1 MKKYNPQVYTYAT
14 SKLNKMIM
22 ILRSAKKNPETI
34 PQMCEQYEVPEEQI
48 EKFLDEIVDEYS
60 DMLSDQTSFD
70 KLMFDNVFRRS
81 SLQPLLNAKIYS
93 LQDMSKLPMQDFLKF
108 GLRAATKVKLFNL
121 MIEHNITFS
130 DKTIDEMKQYNEF
143 AMALI
148 N

>member
-1 MKKYNPQVYTYAT
+1 MDNKDKELL
-14 SKLNKMIM
+14 SK
-22 ILRSAKKNPETI
+22 
-34 PQMCEQYEVPEEQI
+34 
-48 EKFLDEIVDEYS
+48 IVEHQFTRTA
-60 DMLSDQTSFD
+60 LQTVIFD

-93 LQDMSKLPMQDFLKF
+93 LQDLSKLPMQDFLKF